1 MQVDA
6 KISGLGGLS
15 RLLAC
20 FHVFLR
26 PSTDGQGVAVDLEA
40 SGVSLHFVQW
50 KHRCKPLAQRK
61 CACSLC
67 QSRFVPMS

>member
-1 MQVDA
+1 M
-6 KISGLGGLS
+6 
-15 RLLAC
+15 LAC

-26 PSTDGQGVAVDLEA
+26 PTADRQGVAVDLEA

-50 KHRCKPLAQRK
+50 KHRYTPLTRRK

-67 QSRFVPMS
+67 QSRFAPMS